1 MSEYIARWCL
11 NTTAS
16 TQFTWPFKPSSPC
29 THRVSS
35 QVSPS
40 TIQCLCLFAFLF
52 YPFYSVKQVEQL
64 INRDVTYSTISRCC
78 RRLRRWR
85 HPHLPGLR
93 GLRSA
98 PSDQE
103 ARYCRWPAC
112 WWLWSWPCDDSDDS
126 DDFDFEFDL
135 LCDLIDNFD
144 NSDDS
149 LIWTRTRHHA
159 VLDQVAAVA
168 WLRLQSHSWLWNYQV
183 IWRFLF
189 ICLLLLLPNNATV
202 IILSSPSHC

>member
-1 MSEYIARWCL
+1 MNVWRLWHDTYMSGYIARWCL

-64 INRDVTYSTISRCC
+64 INRDVTYSTTETISRRC

-85 HPHLPGLR
+85 NPHLPGLR

-103 ARYCRWPAC
+103 ARYCRWPSG
-112 WWLWSWPCDDSDDS
+112 WWL
-126 DDFDFEFDL
+126 
-135 LCDLIDNFD
+135 IV
-144 NSDDS
+144 
-149 LIWTRTRHHA
+149 
-159 VLDQVAAVA
+159 VLTMCQSSMW
-168 WLRLQSHSWLWNYQV
+168 WLRLLRWLWQ
-183 IWRFLF
+183 
-189 ICLLLLLPNNATV
+189 
-202 IILSSPSHC
+202 IILWLTL